1 MPMPMPMRIVFAG
14 TPEFAA
20 TALAALLAAGHSV
33 PLVLSQPDRPAGRGL
48 KLLASPVKA
57 LALQHGLAVA
67 QPRSLRLD
75 GKYPDDAR
83 AAQAA
88 LLAAQADLMVVAAYG
103 LILPQWVL
111 DGPPLGCL
119 NIHASVLPRWRG
131 AAPIHRAIEAGDAA
145 TGITLM
151 QMEPGLD
158 TGAMLLVAHQPIA
171 ADDTTATLHD
181 RLAALGGRLVV
192 EGLAR
197 LIDGRGLP
205 RSVQSAEGATYA
217 HKIDKAEAAIAWT
230 LPASVIERRVRAF
243 DPFPGASFQLD
254 GETVKLWRAGL
265 QPDAHGRPGE
275 VLAAQDGRLSVAC
288 GEGALDLL
296 QLQRPGGRRLDTA
309 AFLQGRPGLA
319 GRQLWAAE

>member
-1 MPMPMPMRIVFAG
+1 MRIVFAG

-20 TALAALLAAGHSV
+20 TALAALLAAGHQV

-48 KLLASPVKA
+48 KLLPSPVKA

-83 AAQAA
+83 AARQA
-88 LLAAQADLMVVAAYG
+88 LLAAQADVMVVAAYG

-151 QMEPGLD
+151 QMDAGLD
-158 TGAMLLVAHQPIA
+158 TGDMLLVAHEAIA
-171 ADDTTATLHD
+171 ADDSTATLHD
-181 RLAALGGRLVV
+181 RLAALGGGLVV

-197 LIDGRGLP
+197 LQDGTGLP
-205 RSVQSAEGATYA
+205 RTVQPVEGVSYA
-217 HKIDKAEAAIAWT
+217 HKIQKAEATIDWT
-230 LPASVIERRVRAF
+230 LPAAVIERRVRAF

-254 GETVKLWRAGL
+254 GEAVKLWRTRL
-265 QPDAHGRPGE
+265 RPDAQGLPGE
-275 VLAAQDGRLSVAC
+275 VLDAQDGQLSVAC

-296 QLQRPGGRRLDTA
+296 QLQRPGGRRIDTA

-319 GRQLWAAE
+319 GRLLTPAAG